1 LPWSRSAFGVA
12 LLAAGQSSTTTGTLA
27 GQVVMEGFL
36 DLRLPFW
43 QRRLLTR
50 GMALIPA
57 LATVLLLGEGAT
69 NQLLVLSEVVL
80 SL

>member
-1 LPWSRSAFGVA
+1 V
-12 LLAAGQSSTTTGTLA
+12 LLAAGQSSTITGTLA
-27 GQVVMEGFL
+27 GQVVMEVFL
-36 DLRLPFW
+36 DLRLPLW

-50 GMALIPA
+50 GMALSPA
-57 LATVLLLGEGAT
+57 LATVLLLGKGAT

>member
-1 LPWSRSAFGVA
+1 MIALDLAELVGSAIAFLVN
-12 LLAAGQSSTTTGTLA
+12 AAIL
-27 GQVVMEGFL
+27 VLVMEGFL
-36 DLRLPFW
+36 DLRLPLW

>member
-12 LLAAGQSSTTTGTLA
+12 LLAAGQSYTITGTLA
-27 GQVVMEGFL
+27 GQVVIEGFL

>member
-1 LPWSRSAFGVA
+1 MPWSRSAFGVA
-12 LLAAGQSSTTTGTLA
+12 LLAAGQSYTITGTLA
-27 GQVVMEGFL
+27 GQVVIEGFL

>member
-1 LPWSRSAFGVA
+1 MPWSRSAFGVA
-12 LLAAGQSSTTTGTLA
+12 LLAAGQSFTITGTLA
-27 GQVVMEGFL
+27 GQVVIEGFL

>member
-1 LPWSRSAFGVA
+1 
-12 LLAAGQSSTTTGTLA
+12 
-27 GQVVMEGFL
+27 MEGIL